1 MGEPKLEAVEPPPGR
16 GLTCVESSIGTSP
29 GQGKAHELLGRAGAR
44 SVFERLATAAIACK
58 TVEDRPFDKD
68 SSREASVVAK
78 AAIFTRAQNTA
89 AVKAAEQI
97 RKAAEAAAMNR
108 LRPAQA
114 TSSAIISM
122 REAVAAARLAN
133 AAEAAARAEA
143 AVKLMERCQLA
154 HEEALTSTESSLV
167 SKLRVLVGEARRV
180 KATDAL
186 QLAQAAYT
194 VASRKA
200 AAREKNARLITRWET
215 ENATEV
221 GMREGHDGGE
231 VVNDVEVLEAVPTV
245 PAATPAASST
255 ATPAA
260 ASAPT
265 PAAASTAQA
274 TRAFAAV
281 RSIKADNDAAA
292 RAAAAR
298 AAARVA
304 ANEATRTQARAA
316 ALSRANALRTAEP
329 VTAEPPSPLAEPVTA
344 EAKAAAT
351 EHVPSTANADARPN
365 TSEPGTAVSKPP
377 DALSSFGFRA
387 AHAARAS
394 ISAVSGS
401 SSLRLLNA
409 SDARPGQPADDAA
422 QSKHNA
428 TAIVLRR
435 CALGGHSGLGA
446 LASLMQA
453 DLASLSQ
460 RLGVSSDFAVS
471 LAKGGMPP
479 VLPVPP
485 EIMDKMRASL
495 KLVLNALTHKL
506 HLEASS
512 HRARAQIASESH

>member
-1 MGEPKLEAVEPPPGR
+1 MAHMGEPKLEAVEPPPGR
-16 GLTCVESSIGTSP
+16 GLTCAESSTGTSP
-29 GQGKAHELLGRAGAR
+29 GQGKAHELLGRVGAR
-44 SVFERLATAAIACK
+44 SVFERLARAAIACK

-68 SSREASVVAK
+68 SSREAYVVTK
-78 AAIFTRAQNTA
+78 AAIVTRAQNTA

-143 AVKLMERCQLA
+143 TVKLMERCQLA
-154 HEEALTSTESSLV
+154 HEEAHTSTESSLV

-200 AAREKNARLITRWET
+200 AAREKNARLIARWET
-215 ENATEV
+215 ENATEG
-221 GMREGHDGGE
+221 GMREGHDGGV
-231 VVNDVEVLEAVPTV
+231 VVNDVEVLEAMPTV
-245 PAATPAASST
+245 AAETPAAASA

-260 ASAPT
+260 ASA
-265 PAAASTAQA
+265 AQA
-274 TRAFAAV
+274 TKAFAAV
-281 RSIKADNDAAA
+281 RSIKADDDAAA

-304 ANEATRTQARAA
+304 ANEAARTHARAA
-316 ALSRANALRTAEP
+316 ALSRANALRTAER
-329 VTAEPPSPLAEPVTA
+329 VAA
-344 EAKAAAT
+344 EAKAVAA

-365 TSEPGTAVSKPP
+365 ASEPGTAVSKPP

-387 AHAARAS
+387 AHAARPS
-394 ISAVSGS
+394 ISADSGS

-409 SDARPGQPADDAA
+409 SDARPGQPASDAA

-485 EIMDKMRASL
+485 EIMDMMRASL

-512 HRARAQIASESH
+512 HRARAQIASECL

>member
-16 GLTCVESSIGTSP
+16 GLTCAESSIGTSP

-231 VVNDVEVLEAVPTV
+231 VVNDVEVLEAAPTV
-245 PAATPAASST
+245 PAATPAAAST

-329 VTAEPPSPLAEPVTA
+329 VAA
-344 EAKAAAT
+344 EAKAAAA
-351 EHVPSTANADARPN
+351 EHVPSIANADARPN

-409 SDARPGQPADDAA
+409 SDARPGKPADDAA

>member
-1 MGEPKLEAVEPPPGR
+1 
-16 GLTCVESSIGTSP
+16 
-29 GQGKAHELLGRAGAR
+29 
-44 SVFERLATAAIACK
+44 
-58 TVEDRPFDKD
+58 
-68 SSREASVVAK
+68 
-78 AAIFTRAQNTA
+78 
-89 AVKAAEQI
+89 
-97 RKAAEAAAMNR
+97 
-108 LRPAQA
+108 
-114 TSSAIISM
+114 
-122 REAVAAARLAN
+122 
-133 AAEAAARAEA
+133 
-143 AVKLMERCQLA
+143 
-154 HEEALTSTESSLV
+154 
-167 SKLRVLVGEARRV
+167 
-180 KATDAL
+180 
-186 QLAQAAYT
+186 
-194 VASRKA
+194 
-200 AAREKNARLITRWET
+200 
-215 ENATEV
+215 
-221 GMREGHDGGE
+221 
-231 VVNDVEVLEAVPTV
+231 
-245 PAATPAASST
+245 
-255 ATPAA
+255 
-260 ASAPT
+260 
-265 PAAASTAQA
+265 
-274 TRAFAAV
+274 
-281 RSIKADNDAAA
+281 
-292 RAAAAR
+292 
-298 AAARVA
+298 
-304 ANEATRTQARAA
+304 
-316 ALSRANALRTAEP
+316 
-329 VTAEPPSPLAEPVTA
+329 LAEPVTA

-365 TSEPGTAVSKPP
+365 TSEPGTAVSKHP

-409 SDARPGQPADDAA
+409 SDARPGKPADDAA

>member
-329 VTAEPPSPLAEPVTA
+329 PSPLAEPVTA

-365 TSEPGTAVSKPP
+365 TSEPGTAVSKHP

>member
-16 GLTCVESSIGTSP
+16 GLTCAESSTGTSP
-29 GQGKAHELLGRAGAR
+29 GQGKAHELLGRVGAR
-44 SVFERLATAAIACK
+44 SVFERLARAAIACK

-68 SSREASVVAK
+68 SSREAYVVTK
-78 AAIFTRAQNTA
+78 AAIVTRAQNTA

-143 AVKLMERCQLA
+143 TVKLMERCQLA
-154 HEEALTSTESSLV
+154 HEEAHTSTESSLV

-200 AAREKNARLITRWET
+200 AAREKNARLIARWET
-215 ENATEV
+215 ENATEG
-221 GMREGHDGGE
+221 GMREGHDGGV
-231 VVNDVEVLEAVPTV
+231 VVNDVEVLEAMPTV
-245 PAATPAASST
+245 AAETPAAASAATSAAASA

-260 ASAPT
+260 ASAAT
-265 PAAASTAQA
+265 PAAASAAQA
-274 TRAFAAV
+274 TKAFAAV
-281 RSIKADNDAAA
+281 RSIKADDDAAA

-304 ANEATRTQARAA
+304 ANEAARTHARAA
-316 ALSRANALRTAEP
+316 ALSRANALRTAER
-329 VTAEPPSPLAEPVTA
+329 VAA
-344 EAKAAAT
+344 EAKAVAA

-365 TSEPGTAVSKPP
+365 ASEPGTAVSKPP

-387 AHAARAS
+387 AHAARPS
-394 ISAVSGS
+394 ISADSGS

-409 SDARPGQPADDAA
+409 SDARPGQPASDAA

-485 EIMDKMRASL
+485 EIMDMMRASL

-512 HRARAQIASESH
+512 HRARAQIASECL